1 MQAHYGDRVHPDRDE
16 TSSTVNVR
24 YADVTAAAERI
35 AGHAH
40 HTPVLT
46 SRLIDE
52 QVGAHVLFKCENL
65 QRAGAFKFRGAFN
78 TLSQLDVEQ
87 RRNGVVAFSSG
98 NHAQAVALAARE
110 LGIPATIVMPY
121 DAPESKLAA
130 TKAYGAT
137 VVSYDR
143 YGADREKI
151 AFDLAEERGLA
162 LVPPFD
168 HPHVIAGQGTA
179 AKELFEE
186 VGELDALFVPLGGGG
201 LLSGTILAAQAL
213 SPGCRVY
220 GVEPQAGDDGQ
231 RSLREGRRVRIDTP
245 RTIAD
250 GAQTQQLGT
259 YTFDIIRSGV
269 SDIRT
274 APDSDLVVA
283 MRDIATYLKI
293 LVEPTGALGFAGLR
307 QGGESGR
314 IGVLLSGG
322 NVSIDRFAALLA
334 DAS

>member
-1 MQAHYGDRVHPDRDE
+1 VSLGY
-16 TSSTVNVR
+16 T
-24 YADVTAAAERI
+24 DVMAAAERI
-35 AGHAH
+35 ADRAH
-40 HTPVLT
+40 HTPVFT

-52 QVGAHVLFKCENL
+52 QIGAHVLFKCENL

-78 TLSQLDVEQ
+78 TLSQLDEEQ
-87 RRNGVVAFSSG
+87 RHKGVVAFSSG
-98 NHAQAVALAARE
+98 NHAQAVALAARD

-143 YGADREKI
+143 YAADREKI
-151 AFDLAEERGLA
+151 AFDLAEEHGLA

-179 AKELFEE
+179 AKELFDE

-213 SPGCRVY
+213 SPRCRVY
-220 GVEPQAGDDGQ
+220 GVEPSAGDDGQ

-250 GAQTQQLGT
+250 GAQTQELGD
-259 YTFDIIRSGV
+259 YTFEIIRSGV
-269 SDIRT
+269 TDIRT
-274 APDSDLVVA
+274 VPDSDLVAA
-283 MRDIATYLKI
+283 MRDLATYLKI

-307 QGGESGR
+307 ADGETDR
-314 IGVLLSGG
+314 IGVIISGG
-322 NVSIDRFAALLA
+322 NVSADRFAALMT

>member
-1 MQAHYGDRVHPDRDE
+1 VQPHYGNP
-16 TSSTVNVR
+16 VR
-24 YADVTAAAERI
+24 AESGNATGAAGVDYEDVVAAAGRI
-35 AGHAH
+35 EGVAH
-40 HTPVLT
+40 KTPVLT

-78 TLSQLDVEQ
+78 TLSQLDESQ
-87 RRNGVVAFSSG
+87 RANGVVAFSSG

-130 TKAYGAT
+130 TKAYGAS
-137 VVSYDR
+137 VVNYDR
-143 YGADREKI
+143 YGADRERI
-151 AFDLAEERGLA
+151 AFDLAEEHGYT

-186 VGELDALFVPLGGGG
+186 AGELDALYVPLGGGG
-201 LLSGTILAAQAL
+201 LLSGSILAAGAL
-213 SPGCRVY
+213 SPSCRIY
-220 GVEPQAGDDGQ
+220 GVEPEAGDDGQ

-250 GAQTQQLGT
+250 GAQTSELGQ
-259 YTFDIIRSGV
+259 YTFEIIRAGVTDIHTV
-269 SDIRT
+269 SDRDLV
-274 APDSDLVVA
+274 AAMSDL
-283 MRDIATYLKI
+283 ATYLKI
-293 LVEPTGALGFAGLR
+293 LVEPTGALGYAGLR
-307 QGGESGR
+307 AGR
-314 IGVLLSGG
+314 ETDRVGVIISGG
-322 NVSIDRFAALLA
+322 NVSVDRFAALIT
-334 DAS
+334 DAT

>member
-1 MQAHYGDRVHPDRDE
+1 MQPHYGDRVPVASDHGAGRDRLG
-16 TSSTVNVR
+16 SQ
-24 YADVTAAAERI
+24 DVVAAAGRI
-35 AGHAH
+35 AGQAH
-40 HTPVLT
+40 CTPVLS

-52 QVGAHVLFKCENL
+52 QVGAHVVFKCENL

-78 TLSQLDVEQ
+78 MLSQLDEVQ
-87 RRNGVVAFSSG
+87 RRTGVVAFSSG

-143 YGADREKI
+143 YAADREKI

-179 AKELFEE
+179 AKELFED

-201 LLSGTILAAQAL
+201 LLSGTILAARELA
-213 SPGCRVY
+213 PHCRVY
-220 GVEPQAGDDGQ
+220 GVEPAAGDDGQ

-250 GAQTQQLGT
+250 GAQTQELGE
-259 YTFDIIRSGV
+259 YTFEIIRNGV
-269 SDIRT
+269 TDILVV
-274 APDSDLVVA
+274 PDDDLVAA
-283 MRDIATYLKI
+283 MRDLATYMKI
-293 LVEPTGALGFAGLR
+293 MVEPTGALGFAGLR
-307 QGGESGR
+307 TAGRSGR
-314 IGVLLSGG
+314 VGVIISGG
-322 NVSIDRFAALLA
+322 NVGVDRFAALMTETP
-334 DAS
+334 